1 VPDDVDLTVA
11 LTEYEAVREMRRGA
25 HEGSAA
31 RFNYFLVVASGG
43 TAIVAGLLGS
53 DGSAPARLAGA
64 VAIGAMVLM
73 IGGVVFVRLVHYRV
87 TTLEYN
93 TALDALRTYLV
104 DRAPAIRPYVMMP
117 MLTDDIRLRMGTRIR
132 SWTGL
137 ASTVGLVNSVLLALA
152 VGGLSGWAA
161 SPSWWVA
168 IGPGLVTLALAV
180 VAHRAY
186 ERVVVSH
193 AITRLRARLP
203 ADPPPCAV

>member
-1 VPDDVDLTVA
+1 VSDDIDLTVA
-11 LTEYEAVREMRRGA
+11 LAEYEAVREMRRGA

-43 TAIVAGLLGS
+43 TAVVAGLLGS
-53 DGSAPARLAGA
+53 GGSEPARTAA
-64 VAIGAMVLM
+64 AAAIGAMVLM

-87 TTLEYN
+87 TGLEYN

-104 DRAPAIRPYVMMP
+104 DRAPAVRPYVMMP
-117 MLTDDIRLRMGTRIR
+117 MLADDIRLRMSSRVR

-152 VGGLSGWAA
+152 VGALSGWAA
-161 SPSWWVA
+161 SPHWWVA
-168 IGPGLVTLALAV
+168 AGLGLVALALAV
-180 VAHRAY
+180 AAHRAY
-186 ERVVVSH
+186 ERAVVIH

-203 ADPPPCAV
+203 ADPPPPAG